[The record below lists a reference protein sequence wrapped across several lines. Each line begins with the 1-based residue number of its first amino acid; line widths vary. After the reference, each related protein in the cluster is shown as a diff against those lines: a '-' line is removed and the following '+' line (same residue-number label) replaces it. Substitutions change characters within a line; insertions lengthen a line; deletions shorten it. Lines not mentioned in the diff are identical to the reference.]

1 MATEKPKKEEATAER
16 LIQAFATLLR
26 NGCATNEH
34 LGICYAVGLVGPVDP
49 ETEEQPFLFQSNA
62 VSLSVVNKLM
72 AKMLDEAALMEE
84 DPRIIDPALTT
95 H

>member
-1 MATEKPKKEEATAER
+1 MATEKEEATTER
-16 LIQAFATLLR
+16 LIEAFATLLR
-26 NGCATNEH
+26 EGCSKNEH
-34 LGICYAVGLVGPVDP
+34 LGICYVAGFIGPVDP

-62 VSLSVVNKLM
+62 ISLPMVSKLM

-84 DPRIIDPALTT
+84 DPRIIDPNMTT

>member
-1 MATEKPKKEEATAER
+1 MATGKEEATTER
-16 LIQAFATLLR
+16 LIEAMATLLR
-26 NGCATNEH
+26 EGCSKNEH
-34 LGICYAVGLVGPVDP
+34 LGVCYVAGFIGPVDP
-49 ETEEQPFLFQSNA
+49 ETEEQAFLFQSNA

-84 DPRIIDPALTT
+84 DPRILDPGMTT